1 MATSVEPEEEM
12 EERGLFGDEEEEQ
25 QQGEQTQT
33 LTQQG
38 WQPAC
43 VVGSLSPT
51 VPVHFTRKT
60 GAGVQREIDWK
71 GWVEGGVGGWDP
83 YDFLF

>member
-1 MATSVEPEEEM
+1 MMATGVEPEEEM

-38 WQPAC
+38 W
-43 VVGSLSPT
+43 
-51 VPVHFTRKT
+51 
-60 GAGVQREIDWK
+60 
-71 GWVEGGVGGWDP
+71 
-83 YDFLF
+83 

>member
-1 MATSVEPEEEM
+1 MATSGEPEEEM

-38 WQPAC
+38 
-43 VVGSLSPT
+43 G
-51 VPVHFTRKT
+51 
-60 GAGVQREIDWK
+60 
-71 GWVEGGVGGWDP
+71 
-83 YDFLF
+83 